1 MSQTRKQKVLEDVKR
16 ARRRRTLATSVI
28 VAVLMVG
35 IVVAAILLTGHSPTP
50 PTPNGLIGA
59 PISTAL
65 YNQLNGV
72 SDSTLLTVQ
81 PDSGVVTPL
90 TSESGPLLTLAGK
103 TEVLYIGAEY
113 CPYCAAERWSLVVAL
128 SKFGSFSGLT
138 YMQSADS
145 PEIYPDTSTVSFHT
159 ATYTSPY
166 ISFVS
171 VEEQDRNHNPL
182 QSTTPDQQSLL
193 NKYDPQGAIPF
204 VDIAN
209 LNVTYNGGSQ
219 FSPGILSGMNWT
231 QIGSQLDNLNTPVAK
246 AVDGAARNLIS
257 AICKADGSTPASLCG
272 QTFNPP
278 SMAPPT
284 INNLPPSRTDTAIIT
299 SEIYRAGSSWRNSPR
314 PTS

>member
-72 SDSTLLTVQ
+72 SDSTLLTAQ
-81 PDSGVVTPL
+81 PDPGVVTPL
-90 TSESGPLLTLAGK
+90 KSESGPLLTFAGK

-138 YMQSADS
+138 YMQSARQTDQHRLAFAGRPLAHRRWLLQQS
-145 PEIYPDTSTVSFHT
+145 IIFRRQEPT
-159 ATYTSPY
+159 
-166 ISFVS
+166 
-171 VEEQDRNHNPL
+171 L
-182 QSTTPDQQSLL
+182 QSLRAKSTGQVPRGETLRGLPRSRGRWHRTSCLRNERVSYPELQQL
-193 NKYDPQGAIPF
+193 QH
-204 VDIAN
+204 
-209 LNVTYNGGSQ
+209 
-219 FSPGILSGMNWT
+219 
-231 QIGSQLDNLNTPVAK
+231 
-246 AVDGAARNLIS
+246 
-257 AICKADGSTPASLCG
+257 
-272 QTFNPP
+272 
-278 SMAPPT
+278 
-284 INNLPPSRTDTAIIT
+284 
-299 SEIYRAGSSWRNSPR
+299 
-314 PTS
+314 

>member
-1 MSQTRKQKVLEDVKR
+1 
-16 ARRRRTLATSVI
+16 
-28 VAVLMVG
+28 MVG
-35 IVVAAILLTGHSPTP
+35 IVVAAILLTGHNPT
-50 PTPNGLIGA
+50 TNGLIGA
-59 PISTAL
+59 PISTVL
-65 YNQLNGV
+65 YNQLNGA

-103 TEVLYIGAEY
+103 AEVLYIGAEY

-182 QSTTPDQQSLL
+182 QSTTPDEQSLL
-193 NKYDPQGAIPF
+193 GKYDPQGAIPF

-219 FSPGILSGMNWT
+219 FSPGILAGMNWT
-231 QIGSQLDNLNTPVAK
+231 QIGSQLDNLNTAVAK
-246 AVDGAARNLIS
+246 AVDGAAKNMIS

-272 QTFNPP
+272 QSFNPP
-278 SMAPPT
+278 LMAPFT
-284 INNLPPSRTDTAIIT
+284 LNTALPPSNSNAAITNDVYTD
-299 SEIYRAGSSWRNSPR
+299 GFSWRNSPR